1 MAYLPLF
8 HSSAQLHALIVGGG
22 KVATKRFTVLTKA
35 GITCD
40 LVSLECLPNLA
51 EQVQNQNG
59 HVIISAYQ
67 SEHLQTHH
75 NLILAATNDRA
86 TNYAIAIQAKAAGLL
101 VNVAD
106 KPAEGNII
114 FGTTVDRHP
123 LTIAINNSGT
133 SPILSR
139 LLRQQLDQFVPKH
152 YGELSALVGRYRGAV
167 KEALPKEGDRI
178 AFWENVLQGSVA
190 EALFSGQH
198 DMAEA
203 LLQKQLQASD
213 QHTTGGEVYLIGAG
227 PGDPDL
233 LTLRAFRLLQQA
245 DVVLHDALVSDEILA
260 LLPKRAERIY
270 VGKRRS
276 DHSVPQEGIN
286 QLLVDHAKLG
296 KRVARLKGG
305 DPFVFGRGGEE
316 IQTLCHEQIPF
327 QVVPGI
333 TAANGCSAYAG
344 IPLTHRDHAQSVRF
358 VTGQLKNASIDLD
371 WQALAVAQQTVV
383 FYMSLKGLP
392 IICQQL
398 IHHGMPADMP
408 TALIEKGTTQQQRII
423 TSTIGDIPT
432 AMAEH
437 GIESPALLIVGTVVE
452 LHKELAWFGV

>member
-8 HSSAQLHALIVGGG
+8 HLAEPLHALIVGGG
-22 KVATKRFTVLTKA
+22 QVAAKRFATLNKA
-35 GITCD
+35 GIQCD
-40 LVSLECLPNLA
+40 LISKVCLPDLA
-51 EQVQNQNG
+51 AQVREQGGTVT
-59 HVIISAYQ
+59 VEEYQ
-67 SEHLQTHH
+67 PKQLQPHY
-75 NLILAATNDRA
+75 NLILATTDNRQVNHTLAQ
-86 TNYAIAIQAKAAGLL
+86 QAKAAGLL

-106 KPAEGNII
+106 KPSEGNII
-114 FGTTVDRHP
+114 FGATIDRSP
-123 LTIAINNSGT
+123 LTIAINNGGA

-152 YGELSALVGRYRGAV
+152 YGELSALVGRYRSQV
-167 KEALPKEGDRI
+167 KEALPKAGDRI

-198 DMAEA
+198 DMAET
-203 LLQKQLQASD
+203 LLKKQLQAPD

-245 DVVLHDALVSDEILA
+245 DVVLHDALVSDDIMA

-276 DHSVPQEGIN
+276 DHTVPQAGIN
-286 QLLVDHAKLG
+286 QLLVEHAKQG

-316 IQTLCHEQIPF
+316 IQTLCHEQVPF

-333 TAANGCSAYAG
+333 SAANGCSAYAG

-358 VTGQLKNASIDLD
+358 VTGQLKNGTIDLD
-371 WQALAVAQQTVV
+371 WQTLVVEQQTTV
-383 FYMSLKGLP
+383 FYMSLKSLP
-392 IICQQL
+392 LICQQL
-398 IHHGMPADMP
+398 INHGMLATMPA
-408 TALIEKGTTQQQRII
+408 AVIEKGTTQQQRVI
-423 TSTIGDIPT
+423 TGTISTMPSAIQQHNIQ
-432 AMAEH
+432 
-437 GIESPALLIVGTVVE
+437 SPALFIVGTVVT
-452 LHKELAWFGV
+452 LRKELAWFGE